1 MRSASGSPIPN
12 LLALLTLSVSI
23 VGCAG
28 VAGSSTT
35 APTTVGTTATT
46 ASTLPPPVDCPG
58 TGEFEEGGG
67 IAEVEAESPDSSLL
81 GNISWE
87 VNDQCE
93 TFVFEFETSEGAPA
107 TSVPDIEVS
116 HLDSFQVIR
125 IRLGVNAAVLTDQ
138 LVETELVDR
147 LYVVRSLNG
156 GIFVD
161 LHLSSPAAA
170 RASVRSSPAMLTV
183 DLRPGFVDFVG
194 TSVVDDDIVLVSPAA
209 GITVGT
215 STQLTGYARIAQPAV
230 LVIVTQGD
238 EVALETNATTADSAV
253 TWGEFRADLELPP
266 GEVSVFIGEASS
278 EDGSLSGI
286 AIDLT
291 VS

>member
-1 MRSASGSPIPN
+1 MRSAPGRQCPN
-12 LLALLTLSVSI
+12 LLALVILVLSLG
-23 VGCAG
+23 GCAG
-28 VAGSSTT
+28 VAGPSTT
-35 APTTVGTTATT
+35 IPTTAGTPATT
-46 ASTLPPPVDCPG
+46 PSTLPPPVECPG

-93 TFVFEFETSEGAPA
+93 SFLFEFETSEGAPA

-116 HLDSFQVIR
+116 HLESFQVIR
-125 IRLGVNAAVLTDQ
+125 IWFGVNSAVLTDQ
-138 LVETELVDR
+138 LVETGLVDR

-161 LHLSSPAAA
+161 LHLSAPAAA
-170 RASVRSSPAMLTV
+170 RASVRSSPATLTV

-194 TSVVDDDIVLVSPAA
+194 TSVVGDQVVLVSPPS
-209 GITVGT
+209 GIGVST
-215 STQLTGYARIAQPAV
+215 STQLTGYSRFVDPDV
-230 LVIVTQGD
+230 LIIVTQGD
-238 EVALETNATTADSAV
+238 EVALETRAPAAESET
-253 TWGEFRADLELPP
+253 TWGEFRADLDLPP
-266 GEVSVFIGEASS
+266 GDVSVFIGEASS
-278 EDGSLSGI
+278 DDGSLAGI